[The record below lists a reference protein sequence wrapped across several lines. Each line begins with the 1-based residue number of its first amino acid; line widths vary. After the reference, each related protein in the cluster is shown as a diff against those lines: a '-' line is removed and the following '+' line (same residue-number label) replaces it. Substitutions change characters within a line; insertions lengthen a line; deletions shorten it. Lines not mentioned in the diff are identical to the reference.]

1 MKKILVLLLLCV
13 LVFSIMVNLTS
24 CKWKTKDNP
33 TPDTPPA
40 VDENGN
46 PVDADGGTNNNKI
59 ELPPIK
65 IPGLT
70 PDN

>member
-1 MKKILVLLLLCV
+1 MKRFLVLLLVCI
-13 LVFSIMVNLTS
+13 LVFSMMVTLTS
-24 CKWKTKDNP
+24 CKGKDNP
-33 TPDTPPA
+33 DDPTDNPPA

-46 PVDADGGTNNNKI
+46 PIDAAGGTTNNKI

-70 PDN
+70 PEN